1 MTKLVVA
8 RLTGGLGNQLFQYAA
23 ACGVAHATGGA
34 AALDITEYADG
45 SGTHAHV
52 LDRFGLDMPVVTG
65 TSFDPQFAT
74 AIIPAQ
80 DGLARIGRP
89 GDVRLPVYREDTYEF
104 EPALKSWQGSAYLYG
119 FWQSWKYFDD
129 VAGALRARLKIP
141 TRYREL
147 SDAAGTSDT
156 VAVHVR
162 RGDYLTGQRLA
173 AFGICEPAYYD
184 AAMALLRRRLAKPH
198 FHVFS
203 DDPPWCR
210 RHFTGADV
218 SVVSVDG
225 GDATDD
231 LAAMA
236 HCRHHIVANS
246 SLSWWGAWLGG
257 GEGAIVVAPM
267 PWYSQSPRARDLI
280 PDHWIRLDRRTG
292 AAWSAQRAPGG
303 GLVSAIILAR
313 SDASALERAFAS
325 VKAQTYGNLE
335 IIIALSTRDPE
346 TRRMAEELRA
356 RDGATRL
363 ITASHAGAALAA
375 AMMAAAGTWVA
386 CLDDHDAWLA
396 SKIEIEVEA
405 AGLTDADV
413 VLSRTIPIVGADGLP
428 VSYPPPGRPDCSL
441 EDLMADGH
449 FIAGISHTVVRRTVL
464 TAIDDIAGRLGEAW
478 VPGDENGLWPRLI
491 AESRSVTLWQRLV
504 QSPIPFLR
512 RSARGPKPAVRAAA
526 AEGLR

>member
-23 ACGVAHATGGA
+23 ACGVAHSTGA
-34 AALDITEYADG
+34 VAALDITEYSDG
-45 SGTHAHV
+45 SKTHANALGRYR
-52 LDRFGLDMPVVTG
+52 LDTPVVTA

-74 AIIPAQ
+74 AMVPAQ
-80 DGLARIGRP
+80 DGLARIGWQ
-89 GDVRLPVYREDTYEF
+89 GDMRLPVYREDVYEF
-104 EPALKSWQGSAYLYG
+104 EPALKSWPGSAYLYG

-129 VAGALRARLKIP
+129 VADALRARLKIEP
-141 TRYREL
+141 RDREL
-147 SDAAGTSDT
+147 SDRTGNSDT

-162 RGDYLTGQRLA
+162 RGDYLSGQRLA

-198 FHVFS
+198 FYFFS
-203 DDPPWCR
+203 DDPQWCQ
-210 RHFTGADV
+210 RHFAGADV
-218 SVVSVDG
+218 TMASVDG

-236 HCRHHIVANS
+236 HCRHHIIANS
-246 SLSWWGAWLGG
+246 SLSWWGAWLGD
-257 GEGAIVVAPM
+257 GEGSIVVAPV

-280 PDHWIRLDRRTG
+280 PDHWIRLDRRIG
-292 AAWSAQRAPGG
+292 AAWSPQRAPGG

-313 SDASALERAFAS
+313 STASALERAFAS
-325 VKAQTYGNLE
+325 VKAQTYGNLD
-335 IIIALSTRDPE
+335 IIIALSTRDSD
-346 TRRMAEELRA
+346 TARMAGQLRA
-356 RDGATRL
+356 RDGATL
-363 ITASHAGAALAA
+363 VITASHPSAALTAA
-375 AMMAAAGTWVA
+375 VTAAGGTWVA
-386 CLDDHDAWLA
+386 FLDDHDAWLA
-396 SKIEIEVEA
+396 SKIEIEIEA

-413 VLSRTIPIVGADGLP
+413 VLSRTIPIAGPDGLP
-428 VSYPPPGRPDCSL
+428 MSYPPPGRPDCSL

-464 TAIDDIAGRLGEAW
+464 TAIDDIGGRLGESW

-491 AESRSVTLWQRLV
+491 AERRIVTLWQRLV
-504 QSPIPFLR
+504 ESPIPFLR
-512 RSARGPKPAVRAAA
+512 RSAPGLKSTVRAAA

>member
-23 ACGVAHATGGA
+23 ACGVANSAGA
-34 AALDITEYADG
+34 VAALDITEYADG
-45 SGTHAHV
+45 SKTHGNA
-52 LDRFGLDMPVVTG
+52 LGRFGLDMPLVTA

-80 DGLARIGRP
+80 DGLARIGWQ
-89 GDVRLPVYREDTYEF
+89 GDMRLPVYREDTYEF
-104 EPALKSWQGSAYLYG
+104 EPALKSWQGSVYLYG

-129 VAGALRARLKIP
+129 VADALRARLKIQP
-141 TRYREL
+141 RYGEL
-147 SDAAGTSDT
+147 SGRTGNSDT

-198 FHVFS
+198 FYFFS
-203 DDPPWCR
+203 DDPQWCR

-257 GEGAIVVAPM
+257 EGAIVVAPM

-292 AAWSAQRAPGG
+292 AAWSPERTLGG
-303 GLVSAIILAR
+303 SLVSAIILAR
-313 SDASALERAFAS
+313 SNASALERAFAS

-335 IIIALSTRDPE
+335 IIIALSTRDSG
-346 TRRMAEELRA
+346 TARMAEQLRA
-356 RDGATRL
+356 RDGAAR
-363 ITASHAGAALAA
+363 IRTASHPGAALTA

-386 CLDDHDAWLA
+386 CIDDHDAWLP

-413 VLSRTIPIVGADGLP
+413 VLSRTIPTAGADGVP

-464 TAIDDIAGRLGEAW
+464 TAIDDIGGRLGESW
-478 VPGDENGLWPRLI
+478 VPGDENGLWPRLM
-491 AESRSVTLWQRLV
+491 AERRIVTLWQRLV
-504 QSPIPFLR
+504 ESPIPFLR
-512 RSARGPKPAVRAAA
+512 RSERGPKPAVRAAA